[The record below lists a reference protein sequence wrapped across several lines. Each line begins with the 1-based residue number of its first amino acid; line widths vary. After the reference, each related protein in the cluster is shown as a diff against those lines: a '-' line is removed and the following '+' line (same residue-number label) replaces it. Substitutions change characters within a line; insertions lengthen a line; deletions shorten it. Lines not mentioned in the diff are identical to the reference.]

1 MVKANPLNSR
11 FRNPLATSI
20 ICKSS
25 KKISIVIF
33 VVLAGMIVDTLYQSK
48 HSGSEFS
55 KHYLKLEYCSIYY
68 SSCNSNCRSILHSR
82 VC

>member
-1 MVKANPLNSR
+1 MVKSNSLNSR

-33 VVLAGMIVDTLYQSK
+33 VVLAGMIVDTFINQNIQVRNSVNIT
-48 HSGSEFS
+48 SGW
-55 KHYLKLEYCSIYY
+55 SIALF
-68 SSCNSNCRSILHSR
+68 IL
-82 VC
+82 